1 MDGESGD
8 VDFSVI
14 FFRKS
19 AYLLGALVFH
29 LWKAIIIL
37 FGRLTVRTSEVS
49 VSWEAKPHSS
59 EAFSVTV
66 PRQCSLACTG
76 HFQL

>member
-8 VDFSVI
+8 VDFSVS

-49 VSWEAKPHSS
+49 VS
-59 EAFSVTV
+59 
-66 PRQCSLACTG
+66 
-76 HFQL
+76 